1 MMHVEVIGPSAEMA
15 RVATAIDRLDGVRGV
30 RRIDAIRPGHSVV
43 AASARPSA
51 VDPLLD
57 ELMHLDVPERDI
69 AIIRAETVEWTATRR
84 SETSLVWADVLGQAW
99 INARPIA
106 RYLTLMFAAGVIS
119 GYGVLDRNS
128 ILIVGA
134 MAVSPDLLPITAIA
148 VGLVGRT
155 GRLGGEAL
163 LTLALG
169 LGMASAAAALVAL
182 AQDRLDLIPSGFTL
196 GSASDVLGGLT
207 SISHET
213 ISVAFV
219 AGVAGMLALETR
231 ASSAVGVAVS
241 VTTIPAAAYLGVAA
255 GLGETGTAG
264 GALGLLGVN
273 VAMMTLG
280 ASATLLVQRAS
291 GSVPRSTEVSVMWRA
306 KAVSARRT

>member
-182 AQDRLDLIPSGFTL
+182 AQDQLDLIPSGFTL

-255 GLGETGTAG
+255 GLGEIGTAG

-280 ASATLLVQRAS
+280 ASATLLVQRRLRDRAS
-291 GSVPRSTEVSVMWRA
+291 
-306 KAVSARRT
+306 KH